1 MWSLMCPN
9 ECPGL
14 QDCWGEKFEELYV
27 RYVLNAE
34 CAYFVCQF
42 IKHLAI
48 NQKHV
53 AIALQTPLEP
63 KPKQWNFIKI
73 GTC

>member
-1 MWSLMCPN
+1 MKRVEKDEMWSLMCPN

-48 NQKHV
+48 NQKKG
-53 AIALQTPLEP
+53 L
-63 KPKQWNFIKI
+63 KFN
-73 GTC
+73 

>member
-42 IKHLAI
+42 IKQPAI
-48 NQKHV
+48 NQKKG
-53 AIALQTPLEP
+53 L
-63 KPKQWNFIKI
+63 KFN
-73 GTC
+73 